1 MTESG
6 SLYDFQEF
14 FTMEE
19 ASALIAG
26 VGSRHHPKGVPQI
39 VKRMRDDVERG
50 RLTVVG
56 GVIARD
62 ELASWIAA
70 AGLSSEYSFGSPP
83 DHGDQSIVGAIA
95 LCGLPV
101 ELRAAIMAH
110 QAVLNGFGD
119 KATTPRIRLIE
130 YLKKHYPAFKK
141 GQVSRVA
148 TVANPDKTTGRK
160 KNNKE

>member
-6 SLYDFQEF
+6 SIYDFQESF
-14 FTMEE
+14 SMEV

-26 VGSRHHPKGVPQI
+26 VGPRHHPKGVSPI
-39 VKRMRDDVERG
+39 VERMRNDAGRG

-62 ELASWIAA
+62 EISRWLAAS
-70 AGLSSEYSFGSPP
+70 GLGSSYQFSSPP
-83 DHGDQSIVGAIA
+83 DHGDKSIDGAIN
-95 LCGLPV
+95 LSDLPL
-101 ELRAAIMAH
+101 ELRAATIAH
-110 QAVLNGFGD
+110 REVLNGFGD
-119 KATTPRIRLIE
+119 QTTTPRTRLIE
-130 YLKKHYPAFKK
+130 YLKKHYPAFKQ

-160 KNNKE
+160 KSIKE